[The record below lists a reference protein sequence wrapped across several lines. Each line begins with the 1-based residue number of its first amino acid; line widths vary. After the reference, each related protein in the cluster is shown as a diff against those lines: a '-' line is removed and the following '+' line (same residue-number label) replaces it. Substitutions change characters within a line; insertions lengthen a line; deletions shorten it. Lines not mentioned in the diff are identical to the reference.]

1 MGKQKTTQ
9 KSTQNTNQTST
20 TTPNVPWWAVDATRA
35 QQNRINQLGQM
46 DPSQFV
52 AGSSPLQ
59 DLAFAGGEALAN
71 RMGIQGGGQT
81 SSAPGFAD
89 GGAPVT
95 MSGGGGGPSRSA
107 VEPYGG
113 GIVGMGGPDGSPGF
127 ADGGNSPNDFFQQA
141 GLLANSVGNAGA
153 NTADRNTLGD
163 AAQSQTGVLGDAAG
177 YDPSLIGDIGQMDA
191 AQIGANDI
199 SRLMNPYQQQ
209 VIDAS
214 LNQYDASR
222 EREAARMAANAA
234 GRGAFSDGRYG
245 IAEGEF
251 NAGTARDRASL
262 EAGLLSQGFNTALSA
277 AENDVARRQQAG
289 AMNFD
294 ANLQRLLANQ
304 SASNTAGQYNA
315 SADNAFALNRYGT
328 ETQNNQFNAANQNTF
343 ARDQF
348 AADNQRNMFN
358 AGQEDNA
365 LARALQ
371 SAGLLGN
378 LGATMGAEER
388 ANLGVLSGLG
398 EQQRGVDQD
407 QRNAIP
413 TWLQLISQLNAGQ
426 NYPLFTG
433 QTSNAQGTTTGTNT
447 TTQSGPAQW
456 LNTMGAI
463 GQGAQ
468 AGAILFS
475 DERLKENIETAGY
488 DAQGRRWVDYN
499 YKGDPTRH
507 RGVIAQEI
515 QRSDPDAVIPDASGF
530 LKVDYSKLGGVNV

>member
-59 DLAFAGGEALAN
+59 DLAFAGGEALAS

-113 GIVGMGGPDGSPGF
+113 GIVGLGGPDGSPGF

-163 AAQSQTGVLGDAAG
+163 ATQSQTGVLGNA
-177 YDPSLIGDIGQMDA
+177 PTIGDVGQMDA

-199 SRLMNPYQQQ
+199 ARLMNPYQQQ
-209 VIDAS
+209 VIDSS
-214 LNQYDASR
+214 LSQFDSSR
-222 EREAARMAANAA
+222 DEAAARMAADAA

-245 IAEGEF
+245 IAEGQF
-251 NAGTARDRASL
+251 NADSVRDRASL

-304 SASNTAGQYNA
+304 GVESAY
-315 SADNAFALNRYGT
+315 DLNRYGA

-348 AADNQRNMFN
+348 AADNTRNMFN

-371 SAGLLGN
+371 SAGLLGD

-398 EQQRGVDQD
+398 EQQRGVEQD

-447 TTQSGPAQW
+447 TTQSQSPFSM
-456 LNTMGAI
+456 L
-463 GQGAQ
+463 
-468 AGAILFS
+468 AG
-475 DERLKENIETAGY
+475 
-488 DAQGRRWVDYN
+488 
-499 YKGDPTRH
+499 
-507 RGVIAQEI
+507 
-515 QRSDPDAVIPDASGF
+515 
-530 LKVDYSKLGGVNV
+530 LGGAWLAGGGGNPFIGFGSK